1 MAIKKKNGVR
11 VKVLVAAIGIAALS
25 FLGLHTYNNQQ
36 AQTEKRETKSTVI
49 AEARNGGHNV
59 AELAMKVHPDLWRA
73 RTLSVTDIDKLTK
86 ANALATVGV
95 VDEFSTGHGMA
106 ELLITTNSGLLG
118 YIKDT
123 GRGVLTENL
132 LKSLPDKAYV
142 VRVNIPRSPW
152 ATFFS
157 SLGKLLMTLLLPL
170 LILGMMAAQF
180 APMLTRFKLAKN
192 VTTRFSDVVG
202 VPEAK
207 AALQDIMDFMK
218 DPDAYAKLGAKPSR
232 GVLLSGPPGTGK
244 TLLAKALAGEC
255 GVAFISCSGA
265 DFSSSFYGMGIAK
278 VKRLF
283 AAARKEKQCIIFIDE
298 IDGIGQR
305 TSSSRGPE
313 SSEFNRI
320 INQFLVEMD
329 GFAEDERIIVI
340 GATNLTDNLDP
351 ALLRDGR
358 FDRKIMLRLPTVG
371 EREEL
376 FKAYGAKLN
385 LASDIDFAQLGRLT
399 FGMSP
404 AAIANL
410 VNQAAIRAARDRVPE
425 VGMTHLTDAIETA
438 HLGET
443 SGLELNEEERYRT
456 AVHEAGHAWLVVKR
470 KTGQLEKVTV
480 LPRGSALGLTVASQ
494 QEKVH
499 LYTEEALLARIDML
513 LAGRA
518 AEEVILG
525 SISIG
530 ASDDLKRATEI
541 ATAMLANYGFGN
553 GLAVLSP
560 EQVTSEQTRKA
571 VNQLLATRY
580 LEAKELL
587 AADRGV
593 IKKIAELLL
602 KEETIE
608 GKMVEALAAA
618 H

>member
-1 MAIKKKNGVR
+1 MAITKKNGSR
-11 VKVLVAAIGIAALS
+11 AKLLVVAVGLAAAAI
-25 FLGLHTYNNQQ
+25 LGLKAYNNHQEQ
-36 AQTEKRETKSTVI
+36 VERRETKSLVI
-49 AEARNGGHNV
+49 EEARKGGHNV
-59 AELAMKVHPDLWRA
+59 TELAMKAHPELWRA
-73 RTLSVTDIDKLTK
+73 RSLSITDVNKLTK

-132 LKSLPDKAYV
+132 LKSIPDKAYV
-142 VRVNIPRSPW
+142 VRINIPRSAW
-152 ATFFS
+152 EVFFS
-157 SLGKLLMTLLLPL
+157 TLGKLLMSLLLPL
-170 LILGMMAAQF
+170 LILGMLLAQL

-192 VTTRFSDVVG
+192 VSTRFSDVVG
-202 VPEAK
+202 VPDAK

-255 GVAFISCSGA
+255 GVSFISCSGA
-265 DFSSSFYGMGIAK
+265 DFSSTFYGMGIAK

-305 TSSSRGPE
+305 TSSARGPE

-329 GFAEDERIIVI
+329 GFKEDERIIVI

-376 FKAYGAKLN
+376 FKAYGSKLS
-385 LASDIDFAQLGRLT
+385 LATDIDFAQLARLT
-399 FGMSP
+399 FGLSP

-425 VGMTHLTDAIETA
+425 VGMTHLAEAIETA

-443 SGLELNEEERYRT
+443 SGLELSDEERYRT
-456 AVHEAGHAWLVVKR
+456 AIHEAGHAWLVVKR

-499 LYTEEALLARIDML
+499 LYTQEALLARIDML

-541 ATAMLANYGFGN
+541 ATAMLANYGFGD
-553 GLAVLSP
+553 GLAVLTP
-560 EQVTSEQTRKA
+560 EQVQSAQTRKA
-571 VNQLLATRY
+571 VNQLLDTRY
-580 LEAKELL
+580 IETKTLL
-587 AADRGV
+587 SADRAV
-593 IKKIAELLL
+593 IEKIAAQLLE
-602 KEETIE
+602 EETID
-608 GKMVEALAAA
+608 GKVVEALAA
-618 H
+618 